1 MATGACVGK
10 TWNASKQFCDARDG
24 QIYGY
29 TTIGTQVW
37 MSQNLNFADSTIL
50 GATLPT
56 NDAKVE
62 KYCYNDSI
70 ANCNTFGGLYTL
82 VEALGLPASCHYPV
96 NPAAWNACKAL
107 LQPLPRQGVCP
118 TGWRMPDST
127 DYSVLKS
134 YVQAN
139 GYATNDAVALKTAAY
154 GGVDAFGFSML
165 IGGVIEAN
173 SYNSKGRFGHFWLS
187 NTMTTYIR
195 LSTGADMIDEYT
207 GGREDGYSIRCLKQ

>member
-50 GATLPT
+50 VATLPT
-56 NDAKVE
+56 NDSKVE

-82 VEALGLPASCHYPV
+82 IEVLGLPTSCHYPA
-96 NPAAWNACKAL
+96 NHAAWVACKAL

-127 DYSVLKS
+127 DYVALEA
-134 YVQAN
+134 YVHAN
-139 GYATNDAVALKTAAY
+139 GYVSSDATALKAVKY
-154 GGVDAFGFSML
+154 NGVDAFGFGML
-165 IGGVIEAN
+165 IGG
-173 SYNSKGRFGHFWLS
+173 YLGS
-187 NTMTTYIR
+187 NTYFNMGRYANLWLANATPSYVNFANGAATS
-195 LSTGADMIDEYT
+195 LMSTGAA
-207 GGREDGYSIRCLKQ
+207 EDAYAIRCLKQ